1 MSFIYC
7 YYFAQ
12 TYSAEPPS
20 QWQSSDIQ
28 RFEKML
34 KLETSFRGV
43 QLQRNSKEQ
52 FLAALKE
59 KSELLRFLDGFPE
72 FAQLFQSKTDLLKD
86 YPECTYE
93 GFSFTQLATEV
104 EQFLSDDWIVFLVE
118 ELDQNRFYY
127 LKFMLRFKAILP
139 ERVAQTLKNKLEAR
153 ILQFD
158 ADLEIADS
166 KVDWSL
172 FKNYTDFIQLLNDKK
187 LAQLIFSIENKRRR
201 LLNQTIEIINK
212 PGIIHFFETMFGGV
226 YYLFHHPEDAEGIRE
241 RQRVMG
247 DFKFMG
253 SILLGI
259 IILFIIGA
267 YYGQHRKAERKQQIE
282 AAKVGYYPSF
292 FYYPENK
299 ITLDSKVLDTVKTG
313 FDFYQMKYTTPDSSG
328 LTFINATPFE
338 VILFSDEQAVDAF
351 FKEPQKRKEALQYLY
366 IQPKDTLRF
375 STHGM
380 PFHLYV
386 GKQLSNVQA
395 AKSNTANFPRFQ
407 QPFQGAEKYLPNPIE
422 IQGGFMELKGTNY
435 ELYLHADRSFFV
447 NGQSKVGDTVFSLF
461 KN

>member
-7 YYFAQ
+7 YYFAK
-12 TYSAEPPS
+12 TYSTEPPS
-20 QWQSSDIQ
+20 QWQSSEIQ
-28 RFEKML
+28 RFEKII
-34 KLETSFRGV
+34 KLETAFRGV

-52 FLAALKE
+52 FLSVLKE
-59 KSELLRFLDGFPE
+59 KRELLRFLDAYPE

-86 YPECTYE
+86 YPECSYE
-93 GFSFTQLATEV
+93 GFALAQLAAEV
-104 EQFLSDDWIVFLVE
+104 EHYLSDDWIVFLVE
-118 ELDQNRFYY
+118 ELDENRFYY
-127 LKFMLRFKAILP
+127 LKFMMRYKAILP

-153 ILQFD
+153 LLQFE
-158 ADLEIADS
+158 ADLEMADS

-172 FKNYTDFIQLLNDKK
+172 FKNYADFIQLLNDKK
-187 LAQLIFSIENKRRR
+187 LAQLVFFIENKRQR

-226 YYLFHHPEDAEGIRE
+226 YYLFHHPEDAEGKRE

-259 IILFIIGA
+259 IVLFCFGA
-267 YYGQHRKAERKQQIE
+267 YYGQYRNAEQKKQIE

-292 FYYPENK
+292 FYYTENK
-299 ITLDSKVLDTVKTG
+299 ITLDTKVLYTIKTG
-313 FDFYQMKYTTPDSSG
+313 FDFYQMKYVTFDSSG

-338 VILFSDEQAVDAF
+338 VILFSDTQAVAAF
-351 FKEPQKRKEALQYLY
+351 YKDPHKRKQAQQYLY
-366 IQPKDTLRF
+366 IQPNDTLRF
-375 STHGM
+375 STYGM

-407 QPFQGAEKYLPNPIE
+407 QPFQGAEKYLPNAIE
-422 IQGGFMELKGTNY
+422 IQSGFMELKGSNY
-435 ELYLHADRSFFV
+435 ELYLHADRSFYV